1 MIPAFLFAHDLTMRW
16 VAAWMVPLEA
26 TFDMIETEFD
36 RQRANVS
43 HGPRNTFRTMARRS
57 APAAPKPIY
66 GSPAAASLTT
76 SESPDQLSKS
86 KGGGGV
92 HRLLSLLRRHR

>member
-1 MIPAFLFAHDLTMRW
+1 MIPAFLLAHDLTIRW

-26 TFDMIETEFD
+26 TFDMIETELD

-43 HGPRNTFRTMARRS
+43 HGHGTTFRTTAPRP

-66 GSPAAASLTT
+66 GSPAAAPLTT
-76 SESPDQLSKS
+76 PGSLDQPSKS
-86 KGGGGV
+86 KGRGGV
-92 HRLLSLLRRHR
+92 HWLLSLLRRRR